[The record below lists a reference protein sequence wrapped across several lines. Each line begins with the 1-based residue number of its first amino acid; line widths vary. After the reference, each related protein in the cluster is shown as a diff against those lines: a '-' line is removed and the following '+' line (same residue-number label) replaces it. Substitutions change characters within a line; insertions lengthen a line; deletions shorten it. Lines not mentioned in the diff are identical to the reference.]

1 VTITNK
7 YKRLKLAQITVAPD
21 RQRRKVNV
29 EDLLPSIKLRGVV
42 QPIIVEA
49 QEGGSYL
56 LIAGERRYRASE
68 ALTLPDIPC
77 RMVEDLSETE
87 RQILELEENVKR
99 HDLTWQEEVAAVKRI
114 HQLYVRS
121 ESGWT
126 QQSTAES
133 IGMQG
138 GLLSIMLKVAEAVEL
153 KDPMILAATG
163 YRPAYNIIAR
173 REGRLADDAMNDL
186 MAPEI
191 VEAPLQ
197 PAAPSMTMVSGV
209 KPTAKPVPKQPE
221 SILSENFMAWVNSY
235 TGQPFS
241 FIHCDLPYGIGLD
254 KSEQAGSAAH
264 GGYADS
270 DEVYWDLCTSLAHN
284 LDKLMTQ
291 SGHLMFWLSSRVDRQ
306 WQTMEFFRERA
317 PSLTFIPVPLTW
329 MKTDNKGILPDPKRG
344 PRQIT
349 ETALMASRG
358 DRHIIR
364 AVSNAYGAPTTKE
377 NHQSEKPEPM
387 LRHFFQMFVDEN
399 TRMFD
404 PTCGSGSALRAAE
417 SLGAKQVLG
426 LEINPDYAEAA
437 RIALRKSRNLRA
449 LEKKS

>member
-1 VTITNK
+1 
-7 YKRLKLAQITVAPD
+7 
-21 RQRRKVNV
+21 
-29 EDLLPSIKLRGVV
+29 
-42 QPIIVEA
+42 
-49 QEGGSYL
+49 
-56 LIAGERRYRASE
+56 
-68 ALTLPDIPC
+68 
-77 RMVEDLSETE
+77 
-87 RQILELEENVKR
+87 
-99 HDLTWQEEVAAVKRI
+99 
-114 HQLYVRS
+114 
-121 ESGWT
+121 
-126 QQSTAES
+126 
-133 IGMQG
+133 
-138 GLLSIMLKVAEAVEL
+138 
-153 KDPMILAATG
+153 
-163 YRPAYNIIAR
+163 
-173 REGRLADDAMNDL
+173 
-186 MAPEI
+186 
-191 VEAPLQ
+191 
-197 PAAPSMTMVSGV
+197 
-209 KPTAKPVPKQPE
+209 
-221 SILSENFMAWVNSY
+221 
-235 TGQPFS
+235 
-241 FIHCDLPYGIGLD
+241 
-254 KSEQAGSAAH
+254 
-264 GGYADS
+264 
-270 DEVYWDLCTSLAHN
+270 
-284 LDKLMTQ
+284 
-291 SGHLMFWLSSRVDRQ
+291 
-306 WQTMEFFRERA
+306 MEFFRERA